1 MVGNRVALSGPRRGS
16 RCSDVMELHGRP
28 VGGQVHP
35 RQQYPAGVLDL
46 DARLE
51 FTLIRI
57 AQITTLSQQNWLAP
71 EPRQVRRF
79 TGCDPIPPRGRDVD
93 LGIAALFRLT
103 GEGLIAEE
111 RYYRW

>member
-1 MVGNRVALSGPRRGS
+1 MTSVAWGRSNTSPTVLGPRQAFII
-16 RCSDVMELHGRP
+16 GRTA
-28 VGGQVHP
+28 
-35 RQQYPAGVLDL
+35 QQYPADVLDL

-57 AQITTLSQQNWLAP
+57 AQITTLSHQNRLAP
-71 EPRQVRRF
+71 EPQQVRRF
-79 TGCDPIPPRGRDVD
+79 TGCDPIPPRSRDVD

-111 RYYRW
+111 RYYRG

>member
-1 MVGNRVALSGPRRGS
+1 MTSVAWGGRAQAPGVVGPRQAFIICRTA
-16 RCSDVMELHGRP
+16 
-28 VGGQVHP
+28 
-35 RQQYPAGVLDL
+35 QQYPADVLDL

-79 TGCDPIPPRGRDVD
+79 TGYDPIPPRGRDVD

-111 RYYRW
+111 WYYRG